1 MRKIVND
8 GDEIL
13 VAVSAK
19 SFYHTPKWIVAHY
32 LVKRN
37 QEGHLI
43 LKFQEHIGRQSRSY
57 EKIMKNSEMSFS
69 DFRSLTRLSCT
80 MCHLEST
87 IPNSPVKRAIAIR
100 MRKSNNFKLTKE
112 DKFLMAIVPKY
123 RKENE

>member
-8 GDEIL
+8 GDEIS
-13 VAVSAK
+13 VTVSAK
-19 SFYHTPKWIVAHY
+19 SFYHAPRWIVAHY

-37 QEGHLI
+37 QEGHLV
-43 LKFQEHIGRQSRSY
+43 LKFQGYIGRQSRSY
-57 EKIMKNSEMSFS
+57 EKIMKNSEMPFS
-69 DFRSLTRLSCT
+69 DLRSLTRLSCT
-80 MCHLEST
+80 MCHLESV
-87 IPNSPVKRAIAIR
+87 IPNSPVKNAIVIR

>member
-13 VAVSAK
+13 VTVSVK
-19 SFYHTPKWIVAHY
+19 SFYHTPKWSVARY

-69 DFRSLTRLSCT
+69 DFRSLTRLSFT
-80 MCHLEST
+80 MCHLESV
-87 IPNSPVKRAIAIR
+87 IPNSPVKNAIAIR

-123 RKENE
+123 RKENA